1 MHKLIVVWL
10 MGAAVLALAPL
21 DTGHA
26 RPADE
31 QAVGANARIA
41 QIQAILDDEDE
52 GLLDD
57 EDLNDDQDEPDGQ
70 SDAEDDEDQEDEPG
84 SSGAWG
90 TPT

>member
-1 MHKLIVVWL
+1 MHKLILVWL

-31 QAVGANARIA
+31 QAVGADARIA
-41 QIQAILDDEDE
+41 QIQAVLDDEDE

-57 EDLNDDQDEPDGQ
+57 DEQDEPEGQ
-70 SDAEDDEDQEDEPG
+70 GDVEDDEDQENETG
-84 SSGAWG
+84 SSGEWEA
-90 TPT
+90 PI